1 MAIICE
7 VALTGKRL
15 LGVKRVAAKLDRSTR
30 WISATLAAGRFPA
43 PVRLGTRGVRWIEAE
58 IDQWIDALA
67 LDRAPVITGSR

>member
-1 MAIICE
+1 MVSILE
-7 VALTGKRL
+7 VAPMGRRL

-30 WISATLAAGRFPA
+30 WIWSALAAGRFPA